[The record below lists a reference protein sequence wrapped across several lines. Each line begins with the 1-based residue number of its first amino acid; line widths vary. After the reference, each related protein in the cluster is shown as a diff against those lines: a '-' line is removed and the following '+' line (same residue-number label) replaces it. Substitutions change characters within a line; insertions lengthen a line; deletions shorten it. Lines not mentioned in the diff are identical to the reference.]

1 MIEALSSVEG
11 LGGGGP
17 GRDPRKVRAAAGE
30 FEALLIGSLLRSMR
44 EAGSGGWMGSGQE
57 QASDS
62 LMEIAE
68 QQMARL
74 MAAQGGLGLARL
86 VTQGLTQDPAARRG
100 PQQVQL
106 NPTYPDG
113 TSE

>member
-1 MIEALSSVEG
+1 MLEALSALG
-11 LGGGGP
+11 AAGGGAG
-17 GRDPRKVRAAAGE
+17 GRNPEKIRAAAGE
-30 FEALLIGSLLRSMR
+30 FEALLIGSLLKSMR
-44 EAGSGGWMGSGQE
+44 EAGSSGWLGGGQD

-62 LMEIAE
+62 LLEIAE

-86 VTQGLTQDPAARRG
+86 VASGLSPAPGSR

-106 NPTYPDG
+106 KDLYPAG
-113 TSE
+113 VSE